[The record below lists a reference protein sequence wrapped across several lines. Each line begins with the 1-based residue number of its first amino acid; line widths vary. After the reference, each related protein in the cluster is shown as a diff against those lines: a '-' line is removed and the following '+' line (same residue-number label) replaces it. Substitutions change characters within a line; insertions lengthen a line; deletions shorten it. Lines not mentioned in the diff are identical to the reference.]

1 MAEHKIF
8 VSASPFWL
16 KKKAREL
23 DFRVQELE
31 TLDMEVV
38 RGQVRDFEAF
48 SGNHDVL
55 IVDEHILKYKRVSIL
70 LKVLENPKVRGSIW
84 FCGAELWDYPF
95 TIRSRCFV
103 MGMDESQMTEEVVIQ
118 FLEKKNAIS
127 YLEDVQCLRGY
138 ELSTSLR
145 MAELKD
151 EFMDL
156 LRNVEVATPKDFA
169 VLFPQLTNIEYIS
182 FFIRLFLE
190 WRARNPLFSAKEL
203 GCCEFL
209 RTNEFIQ
216 RFRQEEDWEH
226 LFLFILCYKLVG
238 S

>member
-8 VSASPFWL
+8 VSASPSWL
-16 KKKAREL
+16 RRKAREL
-23 DFRVQELE
+23 DFRVQELDTMDVSVLRE
-31 TLDMEVV
+31 
-38 RGQVRDFEAF
+38 QVQEFEAF
-48 SGNHDVL
+48 SGKHDVL
-55 IVDEHILKYKRVSIL
+55 IAGGGVLKYNRVSTL
-70 LKVLENPKVRGSIW
+70 LKVLENPRVRGSIW
-84 FCGAELWDYPF
+84 FCEAELWDYPF

-103 MGMDESQMTEEVVIQ
+103 MGMDESQVTEEVVIQ
-118 FLEKKNAIS
+118 FLEEKNAIS

-138 ELSTSLR
+138 ELSTALR

-209 RTNEFIQ
+209 RTNKFIQ